1 MQGGARTARALLTAE
16 EERVRER
23 SRAPSGGV
31 GRDLPGPRRSL
42 SPAERKKE
50 RDRRACCGGR
60 DWAPYPKQAGNQ
72 TERQS
77 VPPHGGS
84 PLGPAKERARERE
97 SAVGKGL
104 LQAHLGERGQ
114 RSTPKIASP
123 TDWRELTVKGL
134 RARVLSRARS
144 LRKQAKRER
153 ETLHAVASFLPS
165 LSFCRGRKPKLPLL
179 AHSPLQTGC
188 PGASAGERDGGG
200 YTNGEF
206 TCPIKNIVELLCS
219 CSFECAVCLGLETVE
234 LCVMRDNDK
243 G

>member
-1 MQGGARTARALLTAE
+1 MQGGARTACALLTAE

-123 TDWRELTVKGL
+123 TDWRELTVQGL

-153 ETLHAVASFLPS
+153 ERLYMPLLPFCLRSPFVGGVNLNFPCLLTHHSKRGALERAQERETAVGTPTESLHA
-165 LSFCRGRKPKLPLL
+165 R
-179 AHSPLQTGC
+179 
-188 PGASAGERDGGG
+188 
-200 YTNGEF
+200 
-206 TCPIKNIVELLCS
+206 
-219 CSFECAVCLGLETVE
+219 
-234 LCVMRDNDK
+234 
-243 G
+243 